1 MESYIDLFKI
11 LHKNK
16 KMSKSNKIKEIIVSN
31 LTLLTVVKN
40 VINYKKL
47 KLLMTF
53 LVLFM

>member
-1 MESYIDLFKI
+1 
-11 LHKNK
+11 
-16 KMSKSNKIKEIIVSN
+16 MSKSNKIKEIIVSN